1 MADRRMAEVRAG
13 GARVV
18 VVDAVPRSR
27 AQLVRALEA
36 DGDVAVVGQCDGDDT
51 ALDTVLALRPDVVVL
66 TGTAGHP
73 ATPTVETI
81 MAFVPTPI
89 LVLHPPA
96 EDGADAGR
104 ENLGAGAVGVLPWS
118 PEGGPGTDER
128 LRRKVRVLRGV
139 TVVRHPRA
147 RLRPQGRNAAPGNGP
162 SGDVRPVIGM
172 AASTGGPHTLARVI
186 GGLTTI
192 EVPVLIVQ
200 HIHPDFVDGFV
211 EWVARTTGAA
221 VTIATAGAV
230 PEPGVFH
237 IAPAG
242 VHLKLTPSGRLALD
256 TAPLTLHR
264 PSANELFLS
273 MARSLGPAAVGVLL
287 TGMGDD
293 GAAGLLAIRRAGGT
307 TIVQDGESSAI
318 DGMPKAAREIGA
330 AGLVAPLPDIAGA
343 VLTATGRR

>member
-1 MADRRMAEVRAG
+1 MAEVRAG

-27 AQLVRALEA
+27 AELVRALEA
-36 DGDVAVVGQCDGDDT
+36 DGDVAVVGQCDGDDA

-128 LRRKVRVLRGV
+128 LRRKIRVLRGV

-147 RLRPQGRNAAPGNGP
+147 RLRPQGRHPGPGHGP

-186 GGLTTI
+186 GGLTAI

-256 TAPLTLHR
+256 TAPLT
-264 PSANELFLS
+264 
-273 MARSLGPAAVGVLL
+273 
-287 TGMGDD
+287 
-293 GAAGLLAIRRAGGT
+293 GGT
-307 TIVQDGESSAI
+307 TTAETG
-318 DGMPKAAREIGA
+318 
-330 AGLVAPLPDIAGA
+330 AGA
-343 VLTATGRR
+343 GGSGSNKRRDKRTNGGTKRTGARTGAVQTNGGMRERGPVHERAAQTNGGTTRAGTGAGAGSGWQREQGEWQ